1 MWSFYSGHMPSHTV
15 RILKSAEFKAN
26 ALAVIRRVRDS
37 GHAVTVTS
45 HGRPLV
51 QIVAIRDAKEPTG
64 CGCMRD
70 TCELL
75 VAESTAF
82 PPRKS

>member
-1 MWSFYSGHMPSHTV
+1 M
-15 RILKSAEFKAN
+15 KAAEFKAS
-26 ALAVIRRVRDS
+26 ALAVMRRVRDS
-37 GHAVTVTS
+37 GEAVTVTS

-51 QIVAIRDAKEPTG
+51 QIVAIRDEKEPTG
-64 CGCMRD
+64 FGCMSE

-75 VAESTAF
+75 VPEGNAF

>member
-1 MWSFYSGHMPSHTV
+1 MPRRADRV
-15 RILKSAEFKAN
+15 LKAAEFKAN
-26 ALAVIRRVRDS
+26 ALAVMRQVHNS

-64 CGCMRD
+64 CGCMRG

>member
-1 MWSFYSGHMPSHTV
+1 MPRRTQRV
-15 RILKSAEFKAN
+15 LKSAEFKAN
-26 ALAVIRRVRDS
+26 ALAVMRKVRDS
-37 GHAVTVTS
+37 GEAVTVTS

-51 QIVAIRDAKEPTG
+51 QIVAIRDEKEPTG
-64 CGCMRD
+64 CGCMRG